1 MNSNFWFYSSGHC
14 QKPCLPILPIC
25 DLGAARRYLMLEKS
39 LLKIIDFDSVVKN
52 TKSSKSII
60 LMPGFSTTKL
70 RSHSSQ
76 ATNMDYFIPW
86 GLSLAG
92 EGTELIMLGNL
103 RMCQEVFAFWEI
115 EVRRIDNWELFF
127 RKENYFRWLLSQ
139 TILSIYRIE
148 KNGNRE
154 RYNWKMKSK
163 NK

>member
-1 MNSNFWFYSSGHC
+1 
-14 QKPCLPILPIC
+14 
-25 DLGAARRYLMLEKS
+25 
-39 LLKIIDFDSVVKN
+39 
-52 TKSSKSII
+52 
-60 LMPGFSTTKL
+60 
-70 RSHSSQ
+70 
-76 ATNMDYFIPW
+76 
-86 GLSLAG
+86 LAG

-154 RYNWKMKSK
+154 RYN
-163 NK
+163 

>member
-1 MNSNFWFYSSGHC
+1 M
-14 QKPCLPILPIC
+14 
-25 DLGAARRYLMLEKS
+25 
-39 LLKIIDFDSVVKN
+39 
-52 TKSSKSII
+52 
-60 LMPGFSTTKL
+60 
-70 RSHSSQ
+70 
-76 ATNMDYFIPW
+76 
-86 GLSLAG
+86 AG

-154 RYNWKMKSK
+154 RYNRKMKSK